1 MPKKYI
7 KIAVFVLLVIGTFGF
22 MFWYVNQYLFKF
34 FAGTNSVSVTMS
46 TVNETQKVGEEFQL
60 SLHFSGQQMKGAEL
74 YLIYDPTI
82 LQYFKDYDN
91 TDPEASGI
99 VVVPPGYFDLVVIEK
114 TADEP
119 NPPRPTSGN
128 NNPPVFKEVTAIL
141 VNSEGEFGNSV
152 DLNFKFKPIKTGAT
166 TVTLADRSA
175 MLGGAEGNTAVT
187 FELTPASATKVI
199 SIVDSSDITPT
210 QAPPPV
216 GYWKMDDNVSGNGKT
231 VTDSSGNNN
240 HGTTIAGQNTT
251 GMDCTVA
258 GKFDGACNFDGSDD
272 YVSIG
277 DINQLDRA
285 GSFTISGWV
294 NTETLKN
301 YGSVVTKENGA
312 TNRIWLG
319 ESAGALGG
327 NDDVILVLANGSN
340 TYSYTTGNILN
351 NGTWNYWTMVYDGSG
366 NTNADKLKFF
376 FNAIEQPLTFVGMMP
391 STAPSNGAN
400 LEIGADASHSRFLDG
415 SIDDLRIYN
424 YALTPEQI
432 IADMNSGSPGPTE
445 PEPTEPEP
453 TEPPDITSPPIS
465 GESQVTLNLKLR
477 FQGITKQPAEA
488 NRTMDVAVAVA
499 PVPIAYIAREKTVKF
514 TGQSDGT
521 WTGTVTFD
529 DLPSYFAGTIYIK
542 GPKHIKKKICSN
554 NPTETISGGYRCKS
568 FELLN
573 IKGGENNLDLSGIIL
588 FAGDL
593 PIQNGVVDAVDI
605 AFIRQNLTNKDGE
618 KLQRG
623 DLNLD
628 GIIDT
633 QDFSMVLAALG
644 FKFDEE

>member
-128 NNPPVFKEVTAIL
+128 NNPPIFKEVTAIL

-152 DLNFKFKPIKTGAT
+152 DLNFKFKPIKTGTT

-187 FELTPASATKVI
+187 FELTPASATKQI

-210 QAPPPV
+210 QAPPHV

-240 HGTTIAGQNTT
+240 HGTTVAGQNTT
-251 GMDCTVA
+251 GMDCTVD

-272 YVSIG
+272 YIDIG
-277 DINQLDRA
+277 DIAAIDNADQLSVCTWVKHDSDTSDDNIFSKNKKDIDA
-285 GSFTISGWV
+285 GISF
-294 NTETLKN
+294 L
-301 YGSVVTKENGA
+301 
-312 TNRIWLG
+312 R
-319 ESAGALGG
+319 
-327 NDDVILVLANGSN
+327 DDVGVSTGRTDTYKIRVAQARNTGGDPYIEGQSN
-340 TYSYTTGNILN
+340 IAPAGQ
-351 NGTWNYWTMVYDGSG
+351 WNYVCFTFIENNPTGLRLYINGVEDPNSPVSTLSITSLDTGANNATIGSRSNSG
-366 NTNADKLKFF
+366 N
-376 FNAIEQPLTFVGMMP
+376 
-391 STAPSNGAN
+391 SNFEG
-400 LEIGADASHSRFLDG
+400 E
-415 SIDDLRIYN
+415 IDDLKIYN
-424 YALTPEQI
+424 YVRTPQQI
-432 IADMNSGSPGPTE
+432 IEDMNGYIIEPPEVTPTAPTE
-445 PEPTEPEP
+445 PEPTEPS
-453 TEPPDITSPPIS
+453 DITSPPIS
-465 GESQVTLNLKLR
+465 
-477 FQGITKQPAEA
+477 A
-488 NRTMDVAVAVA
+488 
-499 PVPIAYIAREKTVKF
+499 
-514 TGQSDGT
+514 
-521 WTGTVTFD
+521 
-529 DLPSYFAGTIYIK
+529 
-542 GPKHIKKKICSN
+542 
-554 NPTETISGGYRCKS
+554 
-568 FELLN
+568 
-573 IKGGENNLDLSGIIL
+573 
-588 FAGDL
+588 
-593 PIQNGVVDAVDI
+593 
-605 AFIRQNLTNKDGE
+605 
-618 KLQRG
+618 
-623 DLNLD
+623 
-628 GIIDT
+628 
-633 QDFSMVLAALG
+633 
-644 FKFDEE
+644 